1 MNSLYYMD
9 ISSQNFDLTSLSW
22 ALAAAFVSTTYFFL
36 IKYYAQNNDPKILG
50 SVMMLELL
58 VIYLYYKSLQRS
70 QSGTMYAIINGFSV
84 MLGAFIAVLFF
95 NETLTTTDIAGII
108 AIIIGIIVVGKK

>member
-1 MNSLYYMD
+1 MD
-9 ISSQNFDLTSLSW
+9 TLSHDFDITSLSW

-36 IKYYAQNNDPKILG
+36 IKYYAQNNDPKILC
-50 SVMMLELL
+50 SVILLELL

-70 QSGTMYAIINGFSV
+70 PSGTMYAIINGFSV

-95 NETLTTTDIAGII
+95 KETLSTTDILGVM
-108 AIIIGIIVVGKK
+108 AIIIGIMVVGKK